1 MTEFLDALL
10 NRPFYL
16 GCSPQLQ
23 YRNPA
28 TAYSVCLMALVFII
42 ERGI

>member
-10 NRPFYL
+10 NRPVYL
-16 GCSPQLQ
+16 GCSPQRQ

-28 TAYSVCLMALVFII
+28 TAYLVCLMALVFII